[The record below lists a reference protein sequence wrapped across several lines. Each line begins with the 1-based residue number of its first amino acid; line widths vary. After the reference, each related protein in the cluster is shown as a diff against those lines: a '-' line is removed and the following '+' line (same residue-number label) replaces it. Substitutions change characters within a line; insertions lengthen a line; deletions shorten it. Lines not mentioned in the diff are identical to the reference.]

1 MNRLLKEFSMMQQ
14 MTKQMTKLT
23 GKGKKRRFGK
33 LPGMGGGI
41 PGLPF

>member
-1 MNRLLKEFSMMQQ
+1 MMQQ